1 MNVVASMDRQELE
14 ARARQSLGA
23 SDEAIYGR
31 VAGILK
37 DRCARGELLV
47 DVGCG
52 TGNLWPFVRDRFDRY
67 IGVDAIR
74 HDDFPEGAELILAD
88 LDKEDLSLP
97 AGCADAVVAVETI
110 EHLENPRAFMRS
122 ILRIAKPGG
131 WVLVTTPNQLSLLS
145 LITLVFKHRFSAFQD
160 ASYPAHITALIEVDL
175 KRIASECK
183 LGDIEID
190 YSRKGRI
197 ILSPWHFPRF
207 VSNIFPRALSDNLIL
222 IGRKASG
229 NP

>member
-1 MNVVASMDRQELE
+1 MKVIASTDRQELE
-14 ARARQSLGA
+14 ERARQSLGA
-23 SDEAIYGR
+23 SDEAIYGK
-31 VAGILK
+31 VAGMLR
-37 DRCARGELLV
+37 DRGARGELLV

-52 TGNLWPFVRDRFDRY
+52 TGKLWPFVRDQFDRY

-74 HDDFPEGAELILAD
+74 YEDFPEGAELILAD
-88 LDKEDLSLP
+88 LNNEDLSLP

-110 EHLENPRAFMRS
+110 EHLENPRAFMRG
-122 ILRIAKPGG
+122 IVKLAKPGG

-145 LITLVFKHRFSAFQD
+145 LITLVFKRRFSAFQD

-175 KRIASECK
+175 RRIASECK
-183 LGDIEID
+183 LVDIEID

-207 VSNIFPRALSDNLIL
+207 ASNLLPRALSDNLIL